1 MINNSSNKSSSLVL
15 PNLFKL
21 HSLEVLL
28 LPKINKQ
35 LLSQLDYSDNR
46 THNHLLLKTK
56 EVSSDNQLDNQIKH
70 WHPKLEV
77 LDFSHKHFNNNSK
90 ISRKH
95 LTCLVV
101 NQPSNLPVLFLD
113 NNQLKPRLKHQPQP
127 RYWEVGLNQLK
138 LQMSLNGK
146 WSNLLPLKYRQWIRR
161 TKKKFVSLLNVIKA
175 SWIVSQITIA
185 LEECC

>member
-15 PNLFKL
+15 LNLFKL

-28 LPKINKQ
+28 LPKLNKQ

-56 EVSSDNQLDNQIKH
+56 EVCSDNQLDNQIKH

-77 LDFSHKHFNNNSK
+77 LAFSHKQFNNNSK
-90 ISRKH
+90 LSHKH

-101 NQPSNLPVLFLD
+101 NQPSNPPVLFLD
-113 NNQLKPRLKHQPQP
+113 NNQLKPRRKHQPQP

-138 LQMSLNGK
+138 LQMFLNGK
-146 WSNLLPLKYRQWIRR
+146 WSNLMPLKYRQWIRR
-161 TKKKFVSLLNVIKA
+161 TRKKFVSLLNVIKA